1 MHPEEFQHT
10 SRLNGTNTHC
20 QVVKC
25 HLGRLAKGTEVS
37 VGLLRLVH
45 NEFFRRAK
53 FKSLT
58 VVSTFELGAKEG
70 SVLQLTEASRWS
82 ESLLEVIQMRPVLI
96 SLWILIGSVLGGLF
110 LLALL
115 VFCLWKLGFF
125 ARKKIPEEEKR
136 EEKLEQ

>member
-1 MHPEEFQHT
+1 MMAHFQC
-10 SRLNGTNTHC
+10 LP
-20 QVVKC
+20 Q
-25 HLGRLAKGTEVS
+25 
-37 VGLLRLVH
+37 
-45 NEFFRRAK
+45 AK